1 VQLERL
7 AMAWGM
13 LKKADVPAKPLL
25 ARVVWEGRQMT
36 YQLS

>member
-1 VQLERL
+1 
-7 AMAWGM
+7 M
-13 LKKADVPAKPLL
+13 LKKADLPAKPVL